1 MNCNLPKITYPT
13 LRTLLRFK
21 LYEAISPQIDSSVKK
36 VFKTTYQN
44 DFDSSKIELLLKSI
58 PLKPLRNDTFAI
70 VYQSAIALKLSSAL
84 RRNAEELS
92 YQILDQFQ
100 QKDVN
105 FCQESSAIAQ
115 YILSDLTI
123 RVVPP
128 GLLQFELGDR
138 GLSAWLQCLVDSLHS
153 NSSESIPL
161 KKPFTQTENSD
172 QLFICQYS
180 HARCCSLL
188 RLAHESV
195 ITFSRRGNALDDR
208 WIILTPAPIPWLTEG
223 RLCLTHPAERALIF
237 QLVTIVDDFSNLVT
251 IPQLCL
257 SAALALSRSFQSFH
271 RACQIFELGSPSAL
285 QHSQTRLGLV
295 VATQRLLRPLLE
307 AGLGTKAPFEL

>member
-1 MNCNLPKITYPT
+1 MNCNLPKITYPM

-36 VFKTTYQN
+36 VFKATCQN
-44 DFDSSKIELLLKSI
+44 DFDSSKIELLFKSI
-58 PLKPLRNDTFAI
+58 PLKQLSNDTFAI
-70 VYQSAIALKLSSAL
+70 VYQSAIALKLSSVL
-84 RRNAEELS
+84 RRNALELS
-92 YQILDQFQ
+92 YQILDEFQ

-115 YILSDLTI
+115 YILSDLTS

-138 GLSAWLQCLVDSLHS
+138 GLSAWLQYLVDSLCS
-153 NSSESIPL
+153 NSGESIPL
-161 KKPFTQTENSD
+161 EKPLTQTENSD
-172 QLFICQYS
+172 QLFICQHS

-195 ITFSRRGNALDDR
+195 ITFSCLRGNDR
-208 WIILTPAPIPWLTEG
+208 WIISAPAPIPWLTTQG

-237 QLVTIVDDFSNLVT
+237 QLVAIVDDFSNLVM
-251 IPQLCL
+251 IPRSCL

-271 RACQIFELGSPSAL
+271 QACQIFELGSPSAL
-285 QHSQTRLGLV
+285 QRSQTRLGLV
-295 VATQRLLRPLLE
+295 LATQRLLRHLLE